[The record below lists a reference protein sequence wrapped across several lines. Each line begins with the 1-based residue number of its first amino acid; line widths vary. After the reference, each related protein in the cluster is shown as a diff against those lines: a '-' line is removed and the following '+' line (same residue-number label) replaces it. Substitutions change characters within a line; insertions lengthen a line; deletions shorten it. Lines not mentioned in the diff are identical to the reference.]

1 VRSRTIFSA
10 LLLILYYTLACA
22 GDFNADSVGD
32 ALERAKAYESK
43 IELPDIHNSGAQ
55 KAAEQTAQQFYSP
68 QYQKKIQAEIE
79 RLKSGQFADA
89 LRGFKGADQE
99 ESRNSVLPLDERLYI
114 FISSSVPLS
123 TLRTYA
129 SELDKLEDSG
139 ISMVMR
145 GFVHGMKHF
154 EPTLK
159 LVRSIL
165 VKDSSCDLSAEKCEV
180 YNAVVS
186 IDPVTFRKYG
196 VERVPAIAYVRGLG
210 LEDIA
215 MSEGDSE
222 NLKGSQ
228 DAYIIYGDVSV
239 ERALETI
246 AKETAS
252 EGVDNLTKKLKKGF
266 YAD

>member
-1 VRSRTIFSA
+1 MRSRTIFSA

-43 IELPDIHNSGAQ
+43 IELPEIHNSGAQ
-55 KAAEQTAQQFYSP
+55 KAAEQTAKQFYSP

-79 RLKSGQFADA
+79 RLKSEQFADA
-89 LRGFKGADQE
+89 LKGFEDADQE

-129 SELDKLEDSG
+129 SELDKLKDSG
-139 ISMVMR
+139 VLMVMR
-145 GFVHGMKHF
+145 GFVHGMKEF

-180 YNAVVS
+180 YNAAVS
-186 IDPVTFRKYG
+186 IDPLVFRKYG
-196 VERVPAIAYVRGLG
+196 VERVPAIAYVRGIS
-210 LEDIA
+210 LEDVA
-215 MSEGDSE
+215 MSEGEPE

-228 DAYIIYGDVSV
+228 DAYIVYGDVSV

-246 AKETAS
+246 AKETGSA
-252 EGVDNLTKKLKKGF
+252 GIKNLTKKLKKGF